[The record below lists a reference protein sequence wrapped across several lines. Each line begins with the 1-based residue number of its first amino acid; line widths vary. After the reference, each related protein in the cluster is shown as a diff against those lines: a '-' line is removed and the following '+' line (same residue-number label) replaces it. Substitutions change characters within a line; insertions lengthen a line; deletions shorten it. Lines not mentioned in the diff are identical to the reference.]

1 MKKLVQIS
9 LSISTLCTSFSAH
22 ATFTT
27 EYERGEKNV
36 YFNSPNGVKEVCVIP
51 KHYPNAK
58 YKEKDLK
65 KEKALCSYSFYPV
78 TDEEKSRATDPLREA
93 ATCAKLN
100 STNPAVNIFTVPQD
114 KTIDQVEAN
123 KCSGVSKIGKYKNST
138 SCSYAPSIVGYYHLS
153 RILGGIGRVPPSVLR
168 TMDIKSHLQI
178 VADGKRLT
186 KAGDLI
192 NQTWSGLGA
201 NLSAGLKGPKK
212 DLLVTDDGDASYGA
226 FIMNPK
232 HEDFYKNLFTAGTD
246 RAAAFRDKNPIFQLV
261 KKNQPLSEVVENRWD
276 NKNVQNLFAMRDAT
290 EFILLDHIMN
300 QQDRFG
306 NIAEQQKVVY
316 MSKNPKDQS
325 DIELTVEGSIDDY
338 NEDKK
343 AGLVVEKF
351 QPLTIQSMILKDNDC
366 GVTKT
371 NVVKTANLLQQV
383 AHINPKTYKKLLQ
396 FQNSINANKEFFTK
410 GLLFTEVDFK
420 AVVSNLNDAVNI
432 LKNNCKSGK
441 LRLDLDIETYLTN
454 PDTYKEKYEKQSSQA
469 CELDLTQK

>member
-1 MKKLVQIS
+1 MKKLIQFS
-9 LSISTLCTSFSAH
+9 LSVSALCSSLNAH

-27 EYERGEKNV
+27 ELERGEKNI

-51 KHYPNAK
+51 KHYPEAK

-65 KEKALCSYSFYPV
+65 KEEQLCSYSFYSI
-78 TDEEKSRATDPLREA
+78 TDEEKNRTENPLHEA

-100 STNPAVNIFTVPQD
+100 STNPAVNIFHVSKGQ
-114 KTIDQVEAN
+114 TIEQVEKAQC
-123 KCSGVSKIGKYKNST
+123 KGVSKIGKYKNST

-168 TMDIKSHLQI
+168 TMDIKSHLQLTEE
-178 VADGKRLT
+178 GKHLT
-186 KAGDLI
+186 KSGDLI
-192 NQTWSGLGA
+192 NQTWSGLGS
-201 NLSAGLKGPKK
+201 NLSAGLKGSKK
-212 DLLVTDDGDASYGA
+212 DLLLTDDGDASYGA

-261 KKNQPLSEVVENRWD
+261 KKNAPLSQVVANQWD
-276 NKNVQNLFAMRDAT
+276 NKNVQNLYAMRDAT

-306 NIAEQQKVVY
+306 NIAQQQKVVY
-316 MSKNPKDQS
+316 VTKNSKNPNDLE
-325 DIELTVEGSIDDY
+325 ITVEGSIDDY

-343 AGLVVEKF
+343 EGIVIEKF

-371 NVVKTANLLQQV
+371 NVVKTAHLLEQV
-383 AHINPKTYKKLLQ
+383 AHINPKTYKKLLE
-396 FQNSINANKEFFTK
+396 FQNSINDNKSFFTK
-410 GLLFTEVDFK
+410 GLLFTEADFK
-420 AVVSNLNDAVNI
+420 AVASNLNDAVNI
-432 LKNNCKSGK
+432 LKTNCKTGK
-441 LRLDLDIETYLTN
+441 LRLDLDIETYLT
-454 PDTYKEKYEKQSSQA
+454 DSDEYKQKYESQNA
-469 CELDLTQK
+469 HSCELDDSQK